1 MASNS
6 PPEGVGQAQEPPEQ
20 GGIVGDGAQIGVA
33 RPDRFIV
40 DSLIPVSQLA
50 PLMEAQMGRLKAQIE
65 SDFDKRLAKLDDL
78 PTKWQS
84 VATNVGTI
92 VVGLGLFF
100 AIAAYFDG
108 RQAAAI
114 EQSSSISST
123 LTRIDERLTGL
134 EREADN
140 EEPEPTG
147 GGQRR

>member
-1 MASNS
+1 
-6 PPEGVGQAQEPPEQ
+6 
-20 GGIVGDGAQIGVA
+20 
-33 RPDRFIV
+33 
-40 DSLIPVSQLA
+40 
-50 PLMEAQMGRLKAQIE
+50 MGRLKAQIE